1 MKDIIYV
8 EHKHFISTKKES
20 FRFVNTITKNEFFVP
35 FDEVDYLI
43 FDNEHSYFSKSVVS
57 ACLQRNIGIIFCD
70 AKHVPITTITSEFGY
85 YQRLKNLELQWNLS
99 SKIKKRLWRK
109 IVISKINN
117 QASCLDE
124 WTNQKETV
132 TSIILTGK
140 QVTEGDQTNREAY
153 ASRLY
158 FSALF
163 GKDFRR
169 GRFEDS
175 INAGLNYGYALLRAA
190 IRKEIVYHGL
200 EPSLGIHHCSS
211 ENPFNLSDDLIEPFR
226 PFVDAFVY
234 EKIYVPRLIDFD
246 LETKKELLKVLFEK
260 CVIDG
265 KVYSLSDAIKVSAE
279 SLLIAIKKD
288 KVAPLLLPSF
298 IEGGK

>member
-1 MKDIIYV
+1 MKDIIYI
-8 EHKHFISTKKES
+8 EHKHFISTKNES
-20 FRFVNTITKNEFFVP
+20 FRFVNTVTKNEFFIP

-57 ACLQRNIGIIFCD
+57 VCLQRNIGIIFCD
-70 AKHVPITTITSEFGY
+70 AKHVPLTTITSEFGY

-99 SKIKKRLWRK
+99 SKTKNRLWRK

-117 QASCLDE
+117 QATCINE
-124 WTNQKETV
+124 WTKQKETV
-132 TSIILTGK
+132 TNIILTGK
-140 QVTEGDQTNREAY
+140 QVTEGDSTNREAY

-158 FSALF
+158 FTALF

-175 INAGLNYGYALLRAA
+175 INAGLNYGYAIIRAA
-190 IRKEIVYHGL
+190 IRKEIIYHGL

-226 PFVDAFVY
+226 PFVDSFVY
-234 EKIYVPRLIDFD
+234 EKIYATGISDFQ
-246 LETKKELLKVLFEK
+246 LAVKKELLKILFEK

-265 KVYSLSDAIKVSAE
+265 KVYSLSDAIKIATE
-279 SLLIAIKKD
+279 SLLQSIKED
-288 KVAPLLLPSF
+288 KVTPLLLPSF